1 MKPVPSHWSR
11 GRVKWKAATVAEV
24 FDGYDVTPLRRL
36 VEPERPMTYGILQ
49 CGEPVD
55 GGVAYI
61 GPSDITGEGLSPER
75 DALRMTTPEIA
86 SAYQR
91 SVLASGDVVVSI
103 GPAYGKVAVVSD
115 ALTGANLTQ
124 DTVRVALR
132 PDLVDTRFVVWALLS
147 QQTYDYWD
155 YQIMGATFRR
165 LNLGTL
171 ARTPIPVPHLNQQR
185 AIADYLDRETARID
199 TLIEEQQRLIEM
211 LRERRDAAWA
221 TYHET
226 ARSLGVTVP
235 VRRVIASIVDGPFGS
250 SLTSAHY
257 SDHGARVI
265 RLGNIGLNEF
275 KDGDAAFI
283 PLDYAEELEVHAAEQ
298 GDVVVAGLGDDK
310 MPLGRAAVVPA
321 IGPAIVKADCYRLRP
336 NAQVGAAYL
345 AWVMSAPQTR
355 SQIMLLARGSTRAR
369 LNTRVVQQ
377 VEIPLPDRDT
387 QDALVAQSEAEAA
400 KIDSLIA
407 ESELFVKLG
416 RERRAALITAA
427 VMGQIDVQEMA

>member
-1 MKPVPSHWSR
+1 MKRVPSRPSR
-11 GRVKWKAATVAEV
+11 CRVKLNAATITDAL
-24 FDGYDVTPLRRL
+24 DGYDEIPLRRL

-49 CGEPVD
+49 CGDPAN
-55 GGVAYI
+55 GGVPYI

-75 DALRMTTPEIA
+75 EALRTTTPEIA

-91 SVLASGDVVVSI
+91 SVLTSGDVVVSI

-132 PDLVDTRFVVWALLS
+132 PDIVDTRFVVWALLS
-147 QQTYDYWD
+147 QQTYEYWD

-171 ARTPIPVPHLNQQR
+171 ARTPIPLPHLDQQR
-185 AIADYLDRETARID
+185 DIAAYLDRETARID
-199 TLIEEQQRLIEM
+199 SLVEEQQHLIEM
-211 LRERRDAAWA
+211 LRERRDSAWA
-221 TYHET
+221 NRVET
-226 ARSLGVTVP
+226 AQRLGIRIS
-235 VRRVIASIVDGPFGS
+235 VRRVIDSIADGPFGS

-265 RLGNIGLNEF
+265 RLGNIGVNEF

-283 PLDYAEELEVHAAEQ
+283 PLDYAGELEQHAVEQ

-321 IGPAIVKADCYRLRP
+321 LGPAIVKADCYRLRP
-336 NAQVGAAYL
+336 NEQVGATYL

-369 LNTRVVQQ
+369 LNTKVVQQ
-377 VEIPLPDRDT
+377 VEVPLPDRGT
-387 QDALVAQSEAEAA
+387 QDALVAQSVAETA
-400 KIDSLIA
+400 KIDRLIT
-407 ESELFVKLG
+407 ETDKLIELA

-427 VMGQIDVQEMA
+427 VTGQIDVREMA